1 MKAGD
6 MHCGFSGGVKSNR
19 LESVRHLQSMK
30 DTMLRYQGEIKRLV
44 DAAET
49 VCHEN
54 QENEFR
60 CPLGSECPF
69 HSAHKP
75 NRFFG
80 CDVAGFRAVLGE
92 KE

>member
-1 MKAGD
+1 
-6 MHCGFSGGVKSNR
+6 
-19 LESVRHLQSMK
+19 MK
-30 DTMLRYQGEIKRLV
+30 DTMLRYQGEIKRWV

-54 QENEFR
+54 RENDLI

-69 HSAHKP
+69 HSEHKP
-75 NRFFG
+75 NRFFV
-80 CDVAGFRAVLGE
+80 CDVDGFRTVLGE

>member
-1 MKAGD
+1 MKPN
-6 MHCGFSGGVKSNR
+6 HS
-19 LESVRHLQSMK
+19 ESVRHLQNMK
-30 DTMLRYQGEIKRLV
+30 DTMLRYQGEIKRWV

-54 QENEFR
+54 RENESR

-69 HSAHKP
+69 HSEHKA

-80 CDVAGFRAVLGE
+80 CDVAGFRVVLGE

>member
-1 MKAGD
+1 MKAN
-6 MHCGFSGGVKSNR
+6 KSD
-19 LESVRHLQSMK
+19 SVRHLQSMK
-30 DTMLRYQGEIKRLV
+30 DTMLRYHGEIKRWV

-54 QENEFR
+54 RENEFL

-69 HSAHKP
+69 HSAHKAKL
-75 NRFFG
+75 FA
-80 CDVAGFRAVLGE
+80 CDVDGFRTVLGE